1 MKSFYPILS
10 ITAVLIGTYLIIPI
24 FPYLFALL
32 IQYVEVDDNY
42 YKTLQ
47 AAKRDRA
54 IERGRIPPILP
65 ESSKEIYERHDIDT
79 NEVWIKF
86 QFNTRDFPGFVRNLK
101 RLNLLEIKSLNLWGL
116 RDSRWWQIR
125 RPKWWPQ
132 VLSQSSIINTREG
145 FPFTIASYET
155 SIPFGDGHTETIV
168 GYFFLNPYSG
178 NGYYYSEGL

>member
-1 MKSFYPILS
+1 MKSFYFILS

-24 FPYLFALL
+24 LPYLFAFL

-47 AAKRDRA
+47 AAERDGA
-54 IERGRIPPILP
+54 VERGWIPPILP
-65 ESSKEIYERHDIDT
+65 ASSKEIYERHDIDT
-79 NEVWIKF
+79 NEVWIRF
-86 QFNTRDFPGFVRNLK
+86 QFNTRGFPGFVSNLK

-132 VLSQSSIINTREG
+132 ALSQDSIMNAKED
-145 FPFTIASYET
+145 FPFITASYERL
-155 SIPFGDGHTETIV
+155 IPKGNGHTETIV
-168 GYFFLNPYSG
+168 GYFFLNPNTG
-178 NGYYYSEGL
+178 NGYYYSECL